1 MTNRLVH
8 VARNGKII
16 GQFPPEQLASLM
28 DTGHFLDSDLC
39 FSEGEAE
46 WTPLPEF
53 LRKIDAPRYSR
64 AKDREMA
71 GAASRSGT
79 ATRRERRAQR
89 NAGPVLAGWIA
100 FLLALSALAGS
111 AYWIAGLYAE
121 LARQQTLVEEI
132 RTKLSEKEK
141 EYQRLLFVARE
152 IAEPGI
158 VRGSIILRNDSG
170 KRVAMPGI
178 QVSLYPRKAIED
190 HLAARSH
197 EASRLPAGASVD
209 AAEFY
214 LKGLPRPIA
223 TTTTDASG
231 RYEFPVPE
239 PGEYIVFTT
248 IVSSN
253 QNGQFNKLWFVAF
266 DSRDPLNTVVD
277 ITETNGVQQFI
288 PSLMIVE
295 GR

>member
-1 MTNRLVH
+1 MTKRLVQ

-28 DTGHFLDSDLC
+28 DTGHFLESDLC
-39 FSEGEAE
+39 FSEGAAE

-53 LRKIDAPRYSR
+53 LRKTDAPRYSR
-64 AKDREMA
+64 AKEKEGA
-71 GAASRSGT
+71 GTSSPGAAS
-79 ATRRERRAQR
+79 RRERRAQR
-89 NAGPVLAGWIA
+89 NAGPVLAGWVA

-111 AYWIAGLYAE
+111 AFWIAGLYSE
-121 LARQQTLVEEI
+121 LARQQALVEEI

-141 EYQRLLFVARE
+141 ECQRLLFVARE

-178 QVSLYPRKAIED
+178 QVFLYPRKAIEE
-190 HLAARSH
+190 HLAARSR
-197 EASRLPAGASVD
+197 EASHLPAGASVD

-214 LKGLPRPIA
+214 LRDLPRPIA
-223 TTTTDASG
+223 TTTADASG
-231 RYEFPVPE
+231 RYEFPIPE

-253 QNGQFNKLWFVAF
+253 QNGQFNRLWFVAF
-266 DSRDPLNTVVD
+266 DSRDPLNTMVD